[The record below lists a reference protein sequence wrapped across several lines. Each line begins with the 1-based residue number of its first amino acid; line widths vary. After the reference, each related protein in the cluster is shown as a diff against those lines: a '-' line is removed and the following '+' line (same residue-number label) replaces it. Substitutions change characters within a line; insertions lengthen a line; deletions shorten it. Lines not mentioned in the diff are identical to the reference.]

1 MITAGADSLTF
12 SVSVALLPDSVT
24 VASVFEGS
32 LLTAALEQMPEAFIS
47 FWGSKLG
54 SLTRLLYIYLHR
66 IYERPNQRKIL
77 T

>member
-47 FWGSKLG
+47 LFRGSKLG
-54 SLTRLLYIYLHR
+54 SLTRLLHIYLHR
-66 IYERPNQRKIL
+66 IYERPNQRY
-77 T
+77 